1 MNRSS
6 IFNKKIDFSKSY
18 GSYLYDKN
26 TKNKYLDF
34 FGQYS
39 TLAIGYN
46 HRIFKSEKYLNEIK
60 NIAHQKI
67 TNCEIFSDESS
78 QFDKLFK
85 EFTSV
90 GIFSHYHYSCTGALA
105 IEAAIKTAMDYKGSD
120 KKRIISFKKSF
131 HGINGYGGIFTDRFG
146 PVKQRLENFPGSYW
160 DQIDNPVIRY
170 KNGEKIVNETLVENV
185 LRQVEKII
193 NQEKN
198 VCAILVEPI
207 QCTYGDYYFPIS
219 FFQGIRNLSS
229 EYDIPLIFDEIQV
242 GFGGTG
248 KLWYF
253 QHLPVEPDILVF
265 GKKAQLSGIAVKE
278 KFNKI
283 FKKSIRLEVTWDADI
298 VDMIRCKYIINAYR
312 EFDVLNNVKNMAL
325 LFENGLNNINNIKN
339 IRHCGLLFAFDFDN
353 KRNRDS
359 FVQNMLK
366 NKMLCNPTGDKT
378 IRFRPNLCVTSD
390 EINHALEILNKSSA
404 II

>member
-46 HRIFKSEKYLNEIK
+46 HTIFKSEKYLNEIK
-60 NIAHQKI
+60 AIAHQKI

-78 QFDKLFK
+78 EFDKLFK
-85 EFTSV
+85 DFTSL

-160 DQIDNPVIRY
+160 EQIDNPVIRY
-170 KNGEKIVNETLVENV
+170 KNGKKIVNESLVDDTLK
-185 LRQVEKII
+185 QVEKII
-193 NQEKN
+193 NVEKN
-198 VCAILVEPI
+198 VCAI
-207 QCTYGDYYFPIS
+207 
-219 FFQGIRNLSS
+219 
-229 EYDIPLIFDEIQV
+229 
-242 GFGGTG
+242 
-248 KLWYF
+248 
-253 QHLPVEPDILVF
+253 
-265 GKKAQLSGIAVKE
+265 
-278 KFNKI
+278 
-283 FKKSIRLEVTWDADI
+283 
-298 VDMIRCKYIINAYR
+298 
-312 EFDVLNNVKNMAL
+312 
-325 LFENGLNNINNIKN
+325 
-339 IRHCGLLFAFDFDN
+339 
-353 KRNRDS
+353 
-359 FVQNMLK
+359 
-366 NKMLCNPTGDKT
+366 
-378 IRFRPNLCVTSD
+378 
-390 EINHALEILNKSSA
+390 
-404 II
+404 